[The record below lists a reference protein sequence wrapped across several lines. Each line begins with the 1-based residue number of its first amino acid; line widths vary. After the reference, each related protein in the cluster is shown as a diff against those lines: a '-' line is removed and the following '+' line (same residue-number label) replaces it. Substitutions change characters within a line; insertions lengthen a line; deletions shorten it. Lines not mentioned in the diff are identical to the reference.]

1 MLKRKYLIQ
10 LCSHGGA
17 QLRLQTYVQNNTCRK
32 RKQFWTSLPS
42 IKWSVRNM
50 LKETVYLQ
58 IPYLPKRK
66 GSFKTVTYDMS
77 NMFWPTW
84 AIDLFAKNVAIM
96 GPGYVARV
104 PRNALSQMSNRLKM
118 AKARFP
124 VTHRI
129 MGTPLTLFKM
139 WEVCQFQGCKCT
151 HTCQRPMMV
160 EIFYVANLW
169 GNLQIFTQRSKPF
182 FRQI

>member
-1 MLKRKYLIQ
+1 MILFYIIIPIIPW
-10 LCSHGGA
+10 
-17 QLRLQTYVQNNTCRK
+17 TYIQNNTCRN

-104 PRNALSQMSNRLKM
+104 ARNALSQMSNRLKM

-124 VTHRI
+124 VTHWI

-139 WEVCQFQGCKCT
+139 WDVCPIQGCKCT
-151 HTCQRPMMV
+151 HMPKAYYGWNILCGQP
-160 EIFYVANLW
+160 LK
-169 GNLQIFTQRSKPF
+169 FTV
-182 FRQI
+182 